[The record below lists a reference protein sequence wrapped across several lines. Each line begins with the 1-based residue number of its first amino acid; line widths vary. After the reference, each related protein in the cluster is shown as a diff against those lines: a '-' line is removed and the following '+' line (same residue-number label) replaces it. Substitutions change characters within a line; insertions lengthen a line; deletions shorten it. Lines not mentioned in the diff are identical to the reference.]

1 MTSKVY
7 RALAAA
13 LWLLIGSLPAAGGEL
28 GWPAIEVHR
37 PASFGGHPGSSNV
50 LPLDDGRIAV
60 SNTKGLAIFDGARW
74 RLYEHPLG
82 NTGFLRMVR
91 TPKGEF
97 CGGYPGEIG
106 CFVPRPDG
114 GYRWHSLQERLPPAM
129 REFNKVFGQNYDDVR
144 HGIWFVAQTKLLFVP
159 DDTAEPVV
167 ELLAPANGWVS
178 HRNTLVLYLSG
189 KGIFKVSESGPPA
202 FDVLAPVEDIEQKLM
217 VGIHPLEDGR
227 FLAIQLGGRASLLA
241 GGRGTRVW
249 ADGEDLRRRQ
259 LPSAFQAISG
269 GRYALG
275 FQRGPVTIVDADG
288 RTLQHLG
295 EKAGLRETAVI
306 DIAEDRQGGLWVTQT
321 NTITRIDQA
330 SATTFYG
337 PEFGSARVNS
347 LERWRDRI
355 FISSQFRMLALDT
368 SVDPAQ
374 FRPYQPAADLQVGYV
389 MVRGPRLYTMGSD
402 FREFS
407 DLESAPLLIAGT
419 GHLSPSRLNRDLMY
433 TQIGGKLAAVAA
445 GADGATFTPLP
456 LPLHALTD
464 VVEASSDELWMHRDN
479 GQLSRMRKG
488 PDGQWLAPEWVTDT
502 GLPAGQF
509 FLRRGPNALWAGTR
523 DGVYRLSTGGRFVP
537 AAELP
542 VHMRS
547 GPIDELV
554 EDDEGHLWMQSP
566 THLGVAWR
574 EGKTF
579 RWDATPLAALDPKM
593 LVRYFQREGN
603 ILWVLKYDGVARI
616 DLAAQRRH
624 LPQVTPIL
632 TGLWDDRTREPLPLK
647 RWQAS
652 PNSRVRIEFALP
664 AMQRREGN
672 ALRFR
677 LAGFSDEFSPWSSR
691 SEFEFADLSP
701 GRYAFQV
708 EGRDAW
714 GRVSQAELLT
724 FSVPPPWYRQWWALA
739 LYALVAGCALALAAR
754 LGARRRQ
761 RQMLMRQTEL
771 EATVAARTTE
781 LHDKNLQLAEQAE
794 RLLAVDRLKT
804 QFFINVGHEFRTP
817 LTLVLGPIDDLLRD
831 ARERLSERV
840 RGQLQLAQRNARRVL
855 DLIVELLDVNR
866 LEQGQLTLSSATH
879 DLLPLLQ
886 HVAAENAPLVA
897 RFGQQLSVDCGG
909 FDRAPCVIDPLQI
922 ERALSNLISNAA
934 KYSPRGTAIE
944 LTLARE
950 EQVWSIAVR
959 DQGRGIAP
967 DALPHVFDRFF
978 QTDGSDRASGYGIG
992 LSLVREIALAHG
1004 GEVTATSTLGV
1015 GSSFVLRL
1023 PVAADDTRGSRHGAT
1038 LLAVPGSP
1046 PTSADAPRD
1055 GSPVAFDE
1063 TAEKAREITSQSV
1076 AQETE
1081 GTLLGTDHTV
1091 APETDGTLPGTDKSV
1106 APWRDPQGS
1115 DGEAR
1120 SGRERVLIVDD
1131 HDDLRLRVRDVL
1143 GHRYEVIEAANGD
1156 QAWQRARDELPD
1168 LIVSDV
1174 MMPGCDGVELTRRL
1188 RSHADTEAIGILLL
1202 TAKVGSEH
1210 AVAGLQAGANDYL
1223 AKPFDSSELLAR
1235 CEAIVAHAR
1244 RLQHRLAAA
1253 APAAPTGTIETP
1265 DTRWRQRLDQCI
1277 VANLHE
1283 PQFGIEELS
1292 QAMHADRTQLF
1303 RKCKELLGQ
1312 SPSDYLRDTRLAHGH
1327 RLLEQGAG
1335 NVSEIAYASGFESL
1349 SSFTRAF
1356 KVRYG
1361 VPPSQVRGRAA

>member
-1 MTSKVY
+1 MTSNVY

-91 TPKGEF
+91 SPKGEF

-129 REFNKVFGQNYDDVR
+129 REFNKVLGQNYDDVR

-159 DDTAEPVV
+159 DDTAEPVI

-189 KGIFKVSESGPPA
+189 KGIFKVSESGPPVL
-202 FDVLAPVEDIEQKLM
+202 DVLAPIDDIEQKVM

-227 FLAIQLGGRASLLA
+227 FLAMQLGGRASLLA

-249 ADGEDLRRRQ
+249 ADGEELRRRQ
-259 LPSAFQAISG
+259 LPSVFQAISG

-275 FQRGPVTIVDADG
+275 FQRGPLTIVDADG

-355 FISSQFRMLALDT
+355 FISSQFRMLALDI

-374 FRPYQPAADLQVGYV
+374 FRPYPPAADLQVGYV
-389 MVRGPRLYTMGSD
+389 MVRGGRLYTMGSD

-407 DLESAPLLIAGT
+407 DLESAPRRIAGA
-419 GHLSPSRLNRDLMY
+419 GHLSPSRLNRDRMY
-433 TQIGGKLAAVAA
+433 TQIGGKLAVVAA
-445 GADGATFTPLP
+445 GVDGATFTPLP
-456 LPLHALTD
+456 SPLHALTD
-464 VVEASSDELWMHRDN
+464 VVEASSEELWMHRDN

-488 PDGQWLAPEWVTDT
+488 ADGQWLAPEWVTDP
-502 GLPAGQF
+502 GLPPGQF

-523 DGVYRLSTGGRFVP
+523 EGVYRLATDGRFEL

-542 VHMRS
+542 LHMRS

-554 EDDEGHLWMQSP
+554 EDADGNLWMQSP

-574 EGKTF
+574 EGNTF
-579 RWDATPLAALDPKM
+579 RWDPTPLAALDPKM
-593 LVRYFQREGN
+593 LVRYFHREGN

-616 DLAAQRRH
+616 DLAAQRRN
-624 LPQVTPIL
+624 LPQVMPIL
-632 TGLWDDRTREPLPLK
+632 TGLWDDRTRKPLPLK

-652 PNSRVRIEFALP
+652 PSSRVRIEFALP

-672 ALRFR
+672 SLRFR

-701 GRYAFQV
+701 GRYAFEV

-714 GRVSQAELLT
+714 GRVSQAQLLS

-739 LYALVAGCALALAAR
+739 LYALVAGSALALAAR

-761 RQMLMRQTEL
+761 RQMLMRQEEL

-804 QFFINVGHEFRTP
+804 RFFVNVGHEFRTP

-840 RGQLQLAQRNARRVL
+840 LGQLQLAQRNARRVL

-866 LEQGQLTLSSATH
+866 LEQGQLRLNVVAH
-879 DLLPLLQ
+879 DLLPLIE
-886 HVAAENAPLVA
+886 HVAAENAPLA
-897 RFGQQLSVDCGG
+897 ERYGQSLSVDPGG
-909 FDRAPCVIDPLQI
+909 IASAPARIDPLHI
-922 ERALSNLISNAA
+922 ERALSNLIGNAA
-934 KYSPRGTAIE
+934 KYSPRATAIE
-944 LTLARE
+944 IALARE
-950 EQVWSIAVR
+950 DTAWTIAVR

-967 DALPHVFDRFF
+967 EALPHVFDRFF

-1004 GEVTATSTLGV
+1004 GEVSAMSTLGV
-1015 GSSFVLRL
+1015 GSTFVLRL
-1023 PVAADDTRGSRHGAT
+1023 PMDSTTTRGSRHGAT
-1038 LLAVPGSP
+1038 LLGTRTHGPHGADGEAPGAEQEQSSGPRVGVP
-1046 PTSADAPRD
+1046 
-1055 GSPVAFDE
+1055 E
-1063 TAEKAREITSQSV
+1063 
-1076 AQETE
+1076 QE
-1081 GTLLGTDHTV
+1081 HN
-1091 APETDGTLPGTDKSV
+1091 V
-1106 APWRDPQGS
+1106 APWRDPQR
-1115 DGEAR
+1115 DPQRGER
-1120 SGRERVLIVDD
+1120 SRERVLVVDD
-1131 HDDLRLRVRDVL
+1131 HDDLRLRVRELLSD
-1143 GHRYEVIEAANGD
+1143 RFEVIEAAEGNA
-1156 QAWQRARDELPD
+1156 AWQLARDELPD

-1188 RSHADTEAIGILLL
+1188 RSHADTNAIGILLL

-1210 AVAGLQAGANDYL
+1210 AVAGLNAGANDYL

-1235 CEAIVAHAR
+1235 CEAIVAHTR

-1253 APAAPTGTIETP
+1253 AAAIPVEPIETP
-1265 DTRWRQRLDQCI
+1265 DARWQQRLDQHI
-1277 VANLHE
+1277 AANLHE
-1283 PQFGIEELS
+1283 AEFGIEAL
-1292 QAMHADRTQLF
+1292 AKCMHADRTQLF

-1312 SPSDYLRDTRLAHGH
+1312 SPSDYLRDARLAHAH
-1327 RLLEQGAG
+1327 RLLMEDAG
-1335 NVSEIAYASGFESL
+1335 NISEIAYASGFDSL

-1356 KVRYG
+1356 KTRYG
-1361 VPPSQVRGRAA
+1361 EPPSQVRSRRSA